1 MGFTMLSKKSLE
13 TSIYWQK
20 VVFAQSRDP
29 KQIERCRL
37 AIAKLEAQL
46 NELLNSN

>member
-1 MGFTMLSKKSLE
+1 MTSRKALEKSL
-13 TSIYWQK
+13 YWQN
-20 VVFAQSRDP
+20 VVFKQSKDP

-46 NELLNSN
+46 KALINAH

>member
-1 MGFTMLSKKSLE
+1 MTSQKSLE

-20 VVFAQSRDP
+20 VVFAQSKDP

-46 NELLNSN
+46 KELLQSI